1 MATVPKEIAIDVGT
15 STLRVAI
22 RGKGLVLEE
31 PTVVA
36 VDTRS
41 REVLALGR
49 DAAELVGRT
58 AEHVVA
64 VRPLRQGAITDFDMA
79 ARMLHHVLVSCGVS
93 RLSRAKVLLTVPSAS
108 TSIER
113 RALQQAA
120 RAAGAAHAVLLEATM
135 AAAIGLDLPI
145 NEPVGSVIVDLGA
158 GTTETGVI
166 SLGGVV
172 AAKALRLGGLDLNG
186 AIQSAVR
193 HEHDLVVG
201 DEVAEDLKIRLG
213 SAGRRTSE
221 IMAEVHGRRPRTAE
235 RAIETI
241 SSTLVDAAIADH
253 VTALVAGTSACLA
266 EAPPELAQDAIFEGL
281 HLVGG
286 GSLLDGFAGL
296 LSEKTS
302 VPVRVASNPARVVI
316 EGAAR
321 CLEDLNRL
329 RPLFV
334 SADR

>member
-1 MATVPKEIAIDVGT
+1 
-15 STLRVAI
+15 
-22 RGKGLVLEE
+22 
-31 PTVVA
+31 
-36 VDTRS
+36 
-41 REVLALGR
+41 
-49 DAAELVGRT
+49 
-58 AEHVVA
+58 
-64 VRPLRQGAITDFDMA
+64 
-79 ARMLHHVLVSCGVS
+79 
-93 RLSRAKVLLTVPSAS
+93 
-108 TSIER
+108 
-113 RALQQAA
+113 
-120 RAAGAAHAVLLEATM
+120 M

-213 SAGRRTSE
+213 SADRRTSAV
-221 IMAEVHGRRPRTAE
+221 MAEVHGRRPRTAE

-286 GSLLDGFAGL
+286 GSLLDGFAEL